1 MTFIFDFDG
10 TLTNPSPHADAMRE
24 MMVRILVSKGISEY
38 KVRQDIEKIR
48 DIILKRPEKHPW
60 IVRGMPACFANED
73 PFVVN
78 NVTAQE
84 LFKVDTIYGNLIE
97 SAGRLSGEAYRRAT
111 QHMSPYFRDD
121 VSPLLKEILKKG
133 NRACVITNGGTD
145 KVKRMLEEIN
155 MNIPVYGDAEK
166 FAVDKEWDNVPEKL
180 QIGKRY
186 IFLRRAKY
194 FNILKKIKSDKIVIG
209 DVFSMDLSLPYSIGI
224 PIVLVKTSYTPSW
237 AEKFVKKNGGVV
249 KSLLEALND

>member
-10 TLTNPSPHADAMRE
+10 TLTNPFPHADAMRE
-24 MMVRILVSKGISEY
+24 IMIKILVSKGISEY

-48 DIILKRPEKHPW
+48 NRILKQPEKHPW
-60 IVRGMPACFANED
+60 IIRGIPACFANED

-84 LFKVDTIYGNLIE
+84 LSKIDTIYGNLIK
-97 SAGRLSGEAYRRAT
+97 SAEQLSGEAYRKAT
-111 QHMSPYFRDD
+111 QHMPPYFRDD
-121 VSPLLKEILKKG
+121 VSPVLKEILKKG
-133 NRACVITNGGTD
+133 NRAYVITNGGTD
-145 KVKRMLEEIN
+145 KVKRMLGEIDV
-155 MNIPVYGDAEK
+155 NIPVYGDAEK
-166 FAVDKEWDNVPEKL
+166 FAVDKEWDNIPEKL
-180 QIGKRY
+180 QIGRKC

-194 FNILKKIKSDKIVIG
+194 FNILQEIKGGKIVIG

-237 AEKFVKKNGGVV
+237 AEKFVKKNGKVV
-249 KSLLEALND
+249 KSLLEALG